1 MRIASPSPCG
11 CTVSARDQLDLHL
24 PRAARLLGHR
34 LEADHELHLRVR
46 GGKAAREERV
56 EDAEEVELALARD
69 VRPVGEEGEL
79 HLHPQESVRVVMA
92 REASEPG
99 SESGKR
105 SDDRRGVPE
114 GTPQEG
120 GARSHLAARLSPRS
134 PGSLAAAAMVT
145 RTAS

>member
-11 CTVSARDQLDLHL
+11 CTVSAPDQLDLHL
-24 PRAARLLGHR
+24 PRAARLLGRR

-120 GARSHLAARLSPRS
+120 GASTPLAA
-134 PGSLAAAAMVT
+134 PGSVAAATMIT